1 MSETKP
7 PPDDS
12 ATSKADAMAL
22 LEEAEA
28 EAAEAEALAAA
39 ARARA
44 RAARLRREMLARAEG
59 EAAETEAAE
68 ATDAA
73 DTTDAETTD
82 VEAADEATD
91 AADTI
96 GAEEEAIDAEATE
109 VVAVD
114 PEAEA
119 EPTDAEAPAADAEAE
134 DPDADEVEESDSD
147 SDEET
152 VEAAAL
158 PSRSSR
164 WRRRRP
170 SLSTTLKVAAII
182 LTCAFV
188 AASGY
193 MLWYEHNANERHQR
207 AANFVAGAK
216 QGVINMTSLDF
227 NRAKEDVQRLL
238 ESSTGEF
245 RDDFAQRAKDFVTVV
260 EQSKVVTQGTIT
272 ATAVE
277 SMSDNSASVLVT
289 ATSRITNAAG
299 AKDEPRVWRLRVTVT
314 EEGGQYK
321 MSKLEFVA

>member
-1 MSETKP
+1 MGEAKP
-7 PPDDS
+7 APEDS

-44 RAARLRREMLARAEG
+44 RAARLRREVQAQAAAEAEATEAEASETESGESAEG
-59 EAAETEAAE
+59 EAESAET
-68 ATDAA
+68 
-73 DTTDAETTD
+73 
-82 VEAADEATD
+82 
-91 AADTI
+91 
-96 GAEEEAIDAEATE
+96 
-109 VVAVD
+109 
-114 PEAEA
+114 AEA
-119 EPTDAEAPAADAEAE
+119 ETAEAE
-134 DPDADEVEESDSD
+134 TADEQGPDADESDSETEEEAA
-147 SDEET
+147 EET
-152 VEAAAL
+152 VEAAA
-158 PSRSSR
+158 PESRPPR
-164 WRRRRP
+164 WRRRLP
-170 SLSTTLKVAAII
+170 SLSATSKVAAIV

-188 AASGY
+188 GASGY
-193 MLWYEHNANERHQR
+193 ILWQDHHATERQQR

-238 ESSTGEF
+238 DSSTGQF
-245 RDDFAQRAKDFVTVV
+245 RDDFQQRAKDFVSVV
-260 EQSKVVTQGTIT
+260 EQSKVVTQGTIN

-277 SMSDNSASVLVT
+277 SMDEHSASVLVA

-321 MSKLEFVA
+321 MSKLEFVP